1 MAPLSPHLAEMEEK
15 RQHLPPHALPLCRL
29 FLSRLPL
36 SLSLSP
42 SLICLLALLPPLLP
56 LCYSLPPKVSREGR
70 GWGLPAP
77 GFNSFLA
84 LSRLSPSRSAWVL
97 GAAWGALLAPLE
109 VQEVPAGVVV
119 GWKQP
124 QAPCQE
130 LRAALAP
137 SPRHLHPGTHG
148 CAAPC
153 ATGTER
159 SWAGCPRRV
168 PAALS
173 IMVLQVRG
181 GVTASAAPLSPPC
194 PVLSKGEGVWEPW
207 GGGRAPQPP
216 ARARCLCPSPKRGQ
230 ILTGMSP
237 TPKEPA
243 QGLGLLLAVL
253 QRAKGG
259 GFVATGPRGH
269 RCCGEM
275 GLSSRHCR
283 CLGLDAVSIWGAVWH
298 IQSCPE
304 IIFLCHNTVTR
315 ALLAR
320 FWTSIKPQFLSKSP
334 FSCKSPPQRTP
345 RCRTRVLLA
354 ARSHLRGSTT
364 KTPTAGETEARGRAA
379 CCPHGTTQFSSF
391 GVQFGAQVSP

>member
-1 MAPLSPHLAEMEEK
+1 
-15 RQHLPPHALPLCRL
+15 
-29 FLSRLPL
+29 
-36 SLSLSP
+36 
-42 SLICLLALLPPLLP
+42 
-56 LCYSLPPKVSREGR
+56 
-70 GWGLPAP
+70 
-77 GFNSFLA
+77 
-84 LSRLSPSRSAWVL
+84 
-97 GAAWGALLAPLE
+97 
-109 VQEVPAGVVV
+109 
-119 GWKQP
+119 
-124 QAPCQE
+124 
-130 LRAALAP
+130 
-137 SPRHLHPGTHG
+137 
-148 CAAPC
+148 
-153 ATGTER
+153 
-159 SWAGCPRRV
+159 
-168 PAALS
+168 
-173 IMVLQVRG
+173 
-181 GVTASAAPLSPPC
+181 
-194 PVLSKGEGVWEPW
+194 
-207 GGGRAPQPP
+207 
-216 ARARCLCPSPKRGQ
+216 
-230 ILTGMSP
+230 MSP

-275 GLSSRHCR
+275 ALSSRHCC

-354 ARSHLRGSTT
+354 ARSHRRGSTT

>member
-109 VQEVPAGVVV
+109 VLEVPAGVAV

-173 IMVLQVRG
+173 IVMLQVRG
-181 GVTASAAPLSPPC
+181 GVTVSAAPLSHPC
-194 PVLSKGEGVWEPW
+194 PILGKGEGVWEPW

-216 ARARCLCPSPKRGQ
+216 ARARRLCPSPKRGQ
-230 ILTGMSP
+230 ILTRSGTWVAPRSAAASQRRWFCSHRP
-237 TPKEPA
+237 TGTSVLRGDGSELA
-243 QGLGLLLAVL
+243 ALLLPRTGRGLHLGCRVAHPIVP
-253 QRAKGG
+253 RNHF
-259 GFVATGPRGH
+259 FVP
-269 RCCGEM
+269 
-275 GLSSRHCR
+275 
-283 CLGLDAVSIWGAVWH
+283 
-298 IQSCPE
+298 
-304 IIFLCHNTVTR
+304 
-315 ALLAR
+315 
-320 FWTSIKPQFLSKSP
+320 
-334 FSCKSPPQRTP
+334 
-345 RCRTRVLLA
+345 
-354 ARSHLRGSTT
+354 
-364 KTPTAGETEARGRAA
+364 
-379 CCPHGTTQFSSF
+379 
-391 GVQFGAQVSP
+391 